1 MSVPAWLQDE
11 PEIRALLGAALD
23 RFDQQSGE
31 QRSRATFLS
40 AQDALAS
47 LARGDEQADHT
58 WTLIRELA
66 DAGVL
71 EIRKAKRGALDPDWH
86 NAKLA
91 FAPGVESVLRE
102 WLQRPAAASPMVQW
116 RRAVE
121 AHAHLFPSGHDV
133 LLTRRIALTGRS
145 DQEVVAAL
153 AGLASIRRPATLR
166 QLSTLAFWGDSKVL
180 DDRGDLIAAL
190 FPDLP
195 IRERPIVVAVH
206 LPMHAEG
213 VLFLENQDNYSAAI
227 DGEIAAGRE
236 FAAVYLHGFRGTA
249 ARIRSRHGVHLHFG
263 GPGIERREQFERW
276 WFDDAVP
283 MQPLFFWGDLDFA
296 SMQMLKSLRQRFGEI
311 TAWRPGY
318 EPMLADLTAAGSG
331 NRPTGHRPSLH
342 RQVDPGTTGCAF
354 ADSVLLP
361 AVRALGC
368 WDQERIGA

>member
-1 MSVPAWLQDE
+1 MSVPSWLQDE
-11 PEIRALLGAALD
+11 PEVRALLDAALD

-31 QRSRATFLS
+31 QRRRATFLS
-40 AQDALAS
+40 AELYLAS

-71 EIRKAKRGALDPDWH
+71 EMRRAKRGSLDADWH

-91 FAPGVESVLRE
+91 FAPAIESVLRE
-102 WLQRPAAASPMVQW
+102 WLQRPAAPSPMAQW

-121 AHAHLFPSGHDV
+121 ERAHLFPSGHEV
-133 LLTRRIALTGRS
+133 LLTRRIGLTGRS
-145 DQEVVAAL
+145 DEEVVAAL
-153 AGLASIRRPATLR
+153 AGLASMRRPATLR

-195 IRERPIVVAVH
+195 VRERPIVVAVH
-206 LPMHAEG
+206 VPQSVQG
-213 VLFLENQDNYSAAI
+213 VLFIENQDNYSAAI
-227 DGEIAAGRE
+227 DGELAAGRD

-276 WFDDAVP
+276 WFDDAVA

-296 SMQMLKSLRQRFGEI
+296 SMQMLKSLRQRFGVI
-311 TAWRPGY
+311 SAWRPGY
-318 EPMLADLTAAGSG
+318 EPMLAELAARGGG
-331 NRPTGHRPSLH
+331 NRPAGH
-342 RQVDPGTTGCAF
+342 RQVDPGATGCAF
-354 ADSVLLP
+354 ADDVLLP

-368 WDQERIGA
+368 WDQERIGD